1 MLLNWGQ
8 TQPVRLFDLNLIF
21 KTVLCVN
28 LVLIIK
34 QQLGVLVFALMTT
47 TMLKM
52 TITLLRQMGKMGR
65 TQEQ

>member
-1 MLLNWGQ
+1 M
-8 TQPVRLFDLNLIF
+8 RLFDLNLIF